1 MASGAPGQVY
11 SKRAQF
17 PSLKMSYDDLDGL
30 FQEIKTYVGHANAD
44 RSNGDVVSPYSV
56 SITANA
62 DTIKVEGPDPLIRQL
77 DLPESAS
84 NVTFDFYDR
93 AGRITQVNL
102 VLSEYTRE
110 IEVRGSDR
118 TQVNGLHALVT
129 KELESHASYGGR
141 GWAFML
147 AIVVSV
153 LGTIGLYRAGLMK
166 LVDFGGDAWTLAVSV
181 VLSAVWIGPQVWVMA
196 AYHLLFPQFAL
207 YAGDV
212 AFYKRYSAEIGLFSL
227 GLSVMGGIATFLRW
241 SRKTRVAT
249 QD

>member
-30 FQEIKTYVGHANAD
+30 FREIKTYVGHANAD
-44 RSNGDVVSPYSV
+44 RSNGDVVPPYSV

-62 DTIKVEGPDPLIRQL
+62 DTVKVEGPDPLIRQL

-84 NVTFDFYDR
+84 NVTFDFYDS

-110 IEVRGSDR
+110 MEVRGSDR

-153 LGTIGLYRAGLMK
+153 LGTLGLFRGLRR
-166 LVDFGGDAWTLAVSV
+166 LADSERPGATEGAAI
-181 VLSAVWIGPQVWVMA
+181 LLTAVWMVPALCATWNYQ
-196 AYHLLFPQFAL
+196 LLFPSFAV

-212 AFYKRYSAEIGLFSL
+212 AFYKRYSAEIGLWSL
-227 GLSVMGGIATFLRW
+227 GLSVVAAIVTFLRW
-241 SRKTRVAT
+241 ARKTPVPT
-249 QD
+249 SM